1 MQLSIAYGVS
11 VSVSEFPGTSGS
23 SARNIRQQSHLI
35 RDGDC
40 VYALLLRIPR
50 AAHRRLRVD
59 DTAGGAP
66 LKVVLLSPPDTR
78 QQVPERDA
86 QLQVDDW
93 SRAPCLPSWQ
103 RPPLT
108 PLEMAVLGA
117 QHAPEART
125 AFAYGTL
132 ALTRAT
138 PLRAAASDLFIV
150 QPALEAW

>member
-35 RDGDC
+35 CDGDC

-86 QLQVDDW
+86 QLQLDDW
-93 SRAPCLPSWQ
+93 SRAPCVPSWQ

-108 PLEMAVLGA
+108 PLEMAVLG
-117 QHAPEART
+117 HNTFRART
-125 AFAYGTL
+125 AHGHACED
-132 ALTRAT
+132 TRVFVT
-138 PLRAAASDLFIV
+138 PCAPLQVSAEEGRGACLSR
-150 QPALEAW
+150 